1 MKLDCFLL
9 YGYIMWLFW
18 TIFAKV
24 MISTSRY
31 CKGRLW
37 KIGTKI
43 HLVIGLIIHALS
55 FVFCNI
61 LPRYKD
67 DDTTESHT
75 NQGGA
80 VLFIVIPVSLLG
92 FLTRILLNKCKWN
105 TRIGLRV
112 RLLHRVV
119 SYIIIIIGNIA
130 IITGIHSYR
139 MSL

>member
-1 MKLDCFLL
+1 MKLDYFLL
-9 YGYIMWLFW
+9 HGYIMWLCW
-18 TIFAKV
+18 TIFSIA

-37 KIGTKI
+37 KIGIKI
-43 HLVIGLIIHALS
+43 HLVIGLIILALS
-55 FVFCNI
+55 FLFCNI

-75 NQGGA
+75 NPGGA

-92 FLTRILLNKCKWN
+92 FITRILLNECKWN

-112 RLLHRVV
+112 RLLHRIV

-130 IITGIHSYR
+130 IITGIRSYR
-139 MSL
+139 MSI